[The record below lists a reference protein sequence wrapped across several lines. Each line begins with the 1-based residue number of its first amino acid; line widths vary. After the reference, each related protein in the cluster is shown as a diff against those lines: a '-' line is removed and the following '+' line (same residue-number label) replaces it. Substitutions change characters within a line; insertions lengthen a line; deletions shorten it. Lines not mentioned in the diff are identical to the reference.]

1 MMASEISTLIANIGF
16 PSVCVLGL
24 AFYINK
30 MYREHLALQ
39 QQQML
44 ENSKVMNEA
53 RDVNKELLISNR
65 ELLETNR
72 ILADKISVKIDNVE
86 NNIIEIKSVLG
97 KKYKDTYN

>member
-30 MYREHLALQ
+30 IYKEHLALQ
-39 QQQML
+39 QQQIS
-44 ENSKVMNEA
+44 ENIKIMNEA
-53 RDVNKELLISNR
+53 REANKELLISNR

-72 ILADKISVKIDNVE
+72 ILADKISVKVDNVE
-86 NNIIEIKSVLG
+86 NNIIEIKSVLL
-97 KKYKDTYN
+97 KEHKSTHK